1 MKLTTRKI
9 CATLTT
15 AAAAGLF
22 AAQTFAADVTLTLG
36 HVDPAEWQ
44 TSKKGAA
51 AKVFKELVE
60 AESGGRIAVNVYPN
74 GQLGGETDLVQSA
87 QDGTLSMAF
96 VSGAFSKVC
105 PEAAVLDTPYLFP
118 SAPIAWEVLD
128 GQFGKDLSK
137 HCLGKTGLRTLA
149 YGETGF
155 RNFTNSKHPI
165 TEPKDLEG
173 LKIRVMTVPLFV
185 EMVKAMGGK
194 PTPIAWPEVP
204 SALSTGVVDGQENPV
219 SVIAGNKFYEIQ
231 KYITLDGHV
240 YGTDFFVINDDLYQ
254 GLSQTDREIVARA
267 AKVAA
272 TVGRAIQQLN
282 SAQGLGELAKNGMEI
297 TALTAE
303 QQAKFQA
310 AAQPPVLEWLKT
322 QIDPSWIDKAL
333 AAVKEASSN

>member
-1 MKLTTRKI
+1 MKLTTRKL
-9 CATLTT
+9 CAALTT

-22 AAQTFAADVTLTLG
+22 ATQALAADVTLTLG

-60 AESGGRIAVNVYPN
+60 AESGGRIEVNVYPN

-105 PEAAVLDTPYLFP
+105 PEASVLDTPYLFP

-128 GQFGKDLSK
+128 GQFGKDLSE
-137 HCLGKTGLRTLA
+137 HCLSKTGLRTLA

-155 RNFTNSKHPI
+155 RNFTNSKRAI
-165 TEPKDLEG
+165 KEPKDLDG

-185 EMVKAMGGK
+185 EMVKAMGGQ

-254 GLSQTDREIVARA
+254 GLPQTDREIVARA
-267 AKVAA
+267 AKVAG

-297 TALTAE
+297 TALTSE
-303 QQAKFQA
+303 QQALFQA
-310 AAQPPVLEWLKT
+310 AAQPAVIEWLKT
-322 QIDPSWIDKAL
+322 QIEPNWIDKAL
-333 AAVKEASSN
+333 AAVKDASAN